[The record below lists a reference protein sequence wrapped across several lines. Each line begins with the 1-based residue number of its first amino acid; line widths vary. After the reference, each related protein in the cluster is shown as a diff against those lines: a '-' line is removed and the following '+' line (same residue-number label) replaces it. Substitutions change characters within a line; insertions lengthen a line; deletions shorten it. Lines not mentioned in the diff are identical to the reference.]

1 MLTKILDAL
10 LSILAAK
17 DNSMVAIPVG
27 DCRSYWINCNN
38 RASLNEMRETG
49 FPYNKN

>member
-1 MLTKILDAL
+1 MLAKILGTL
-10 LSILAAK
+10 LSILAAE
-17 DNSMVAIPVG
+17 NTSMVAIPVG

-38 RASLNEMRETG
+38 HASLNETQETG